1 MVAVHPQYIV
11 DEKEQRKAV
20 ILPESEWKQILDELE
35 ELDDIRAYDAATS
48 KRQETVPFSQVVEEL
63 ENDG

>member
-20 ILPESEWKQILDELE
+20 ILPESEWKLILGELE
-35 ELDDIRAYDAATS
+35 ELEDIRAYDSVS
-48 KRQETVPFSQVVEEL
+48 KDQESIPFDQAVKEL
-63 ENDG
+63 RD

>member
-20 ILPESEWKQILDELE
+20 ILPESEWKLILDELE
-35 ELDDIRAYDAATS
+35 ELEDIRSYDTVS
-48 KRQETVPFSQVVEEL
+48 KEQETIPFDQAIKEL
-63 ENDG
+63 RD